1 MQRAYQA
8 GLKLGFGTDCAA
20 GSYEYEN
27 GTEFRFR
34 KENCHMKDIDILL
47 QATVINAE
55 IAGIDNVVGQIKNGM
70 RANLILVD
78 GKPDKDISAMY
89 HRPCKVWKN
98 GKLVRG

>member
-1 MQRAYQA
+1 
-8 GLKLGFGTDCAA
+8 
-20 GSYEYEN
+20 
-27 GTEFRFR
+27 
-34 KENCHMKDIDILL
+34 MKDIDILL

-55 IAGIDNVVGQIKNGM
+55 IAGIDNVVGQIKSGM

-98 GKLVRG
+98 RKLVRG

>member
-1 MQRAYQA
+1 
-8 GLKLGFGTDCAA
+8 
-20 GSYEYEN
+20 
-27 GTEFRFR
+27 
-34 KENCHMKDIDILL
+34 MKDIDILL

-55 IAGIDNVVGQIKNGM
+55 IAGIDNVVGQIKSGM